1 MFNIQISLL
10 TLLLGKYNR
19 SVASTSYKEYLEVAG
34 ELLRKPAMVIQPA
47 MQEHSRRTEDDT
59 QRVLPENQQT
69 LSEAL
74 EDIVDTPSISVDL
87 EVDLTDQQT
96 HRVRDRLQE

>member
-1 MFNIQISLL
+1 M
-10 TLLLGKYNR
+10 
-19 SVASTSYKEYLEVAG
+19 ASISYKEYLEVAG
-34 ELLRKPAMVIQPA
+34 ELFRKPTMVIQLA

-69 LSEAL
+69 LSDAL
-74 EDIVDTPSISVDL
+74 KDIVDTPSISVDL

-96 HRVRDRLQE
+96 HRVRDRLQERPDEFS

>member
-1 MFNIQISLL
+1 
-10 TLLLGKYNR
+10 
-19 SVASTSYKEYLEVAG
+19 
-34 ELLRKPAMVIQPA
+34 MVIQPA

-96 HRVRDRLQE
+96 HRVRDRLQERPDELS